1 MGSIGTFGSFTQARL
16 AIYAAHKGLS
26 VTGNNIANVNTTGY
40 TRQRLEQSSFGAS
53 GADRY
58 YSSFDSRVGNGV
70 LCTGL
75 TQLRDPYLD
84 IRYRGEMA
92 NVGSMDAKL
101 GGLENIQAVLDE
113 VGDGDDA
120 FGIIEAQLSDLVAKL
135 RQLSDQTGHSLYDIQ
150 VRASADTLTKQLNA
164 YASRLQEVYKNNM
177 ASYQQDV
184 SKVNGILTNI
194 RDLNATIR
202 KNEIHGDNSLELR
215 DERNVL
221 IDQLSQYMKIDVTY
235 TTEELGGGQ
244 TVEKLIIKLGDA
256 NPDGKAGGTDTTT
269 LIDGVYGAQLS
280 TTQVPKP
287 NPDFDKTK
295 TNNDTDNQRYLD
307 VDGNKTD
314 DEKKAAKIDD
324 PNLGLT
330 VSALVDGRGEPQY
343 TTKVG
348 AEQPS
353 NDIAYNAATVIDG
366 KRKTVNKDPDTGVVT
381 ETVFRKE
388 KQKDGSFNYF
398 STVYTHTPT
407 TQPVD
412 LRDNDLYGALQS
424 QRELLTRSGE
434 FSTDAAIKSDP
445 NAASQR
451 GIPYYQKSLDLLAR
465 QFAQTLNAANQGYVY
480 DEKGNYVK
488 GTMDADGKITRGNP
502 SFFELKDP
510 TDPTKTHTLKRTDT
524 LKNAPEWVTK
534 ELGIADPQTATEE
547 EFQQKLGKYLENNG
561 GIKLGEPLFSN
572 RGDGNETKD
581 ITAAKISISAKWA
594 EGPQIVRS
602 FTLPSAMD
610 KIPSTE
616 SSNIDHMI
624 YLFEK
629 KQDYK
634 PGTVQDDAK
643 GKDVTM
649 FTGSFQEMWSNIG
662 SVLGNDMKVTST
674 LLDAYYASSVSL
686 DTSRDSVSSVDF
698 NDEAMNLMQY
708 SKSYSAA
715 CRLMTTIDSV
725 LDKLINGTGA

>member
-92 NVGSMDAKL
+92 NVGSMDTKL

-113 VGDGDDA
+113 VGKGDDA

-235 TTEELGGGQ
+235 TTEDIGGGQ
-244 TVEKLIIKLGDA
+244 WVEKLVIKLGDA
-256 NPDGKAGGTDTTT
+256 NPDGVAGGTDTTT

-287 NPDFDKTK
+287 NPKFDKTK
-295 TNNDTDNQRYLD
+295 PADDVVNPKFLDEKDQPTN
-307 VDGNKTD
+307 

-330 VSALVDGRGEPQY
+330 VSALTDR
-343 TTKVG
+343 KG
-348 AEQPS
+348 AVMK
-353 NDIAYNAATVIDG
+353 DKDG
-366 KRKTVNKDPDTGVVT
+366 KESKA
-381 ETVFRKE
+381 
-388 KQKDGSFNYF
+388 
-398 STVYTHTPT
+398 
-407 TQPVD
+407 VD
-412 LRDNDLYGALQS
+412 LADNDLYGALQS

-465 QFAQTLNAANQGYVY
+465 QFAQTLNDANQGYVY

-488 GTMDADGKITRGNP
+488 GTMDADGKITRDNP

-510 TDPTKTHTLKRTDT
+510 NDPTKTHTLNRNDT
-524 LKNAPEWVTK
+524 MDNVPDWVKKQIEDAGANSIEGYLKDNK
-534 ELGIADPQTATEE
+534 GISMGA
-547 EFQQKLGKYLENNG
+547 
-561 GIKLGEPLFSN
+561 PLFSN
-572 RGDGNETKD
+572 RGDGNDTKD
-581 ITAAKISISAKWA
+581 ITAANISISAKWA

-602 FTLPSAMD
+602 FQLPSAMD

-634 PGTVQDDAK
+634 PGTVKPDAA
-643 GKDVTM
+643 GKDTTM

>member
-92 NVGSMDAKL
+92 NVGSMDTKL

-113 VGDGDDA
+113 VGKGDDA
-120 FGIIEAQLSDLVAKL
+120 FGIIEAQLSDMVAKL

-221 IDQLSQYMKIDVTY
+221 IDQLSQYMKVDVTY
-235 TTEELGGGQ
+235 TTEDIGGGQ
-244 TVEKLIIKLGDA
+244 WVEKLVIKLGDA

-280 TTQVPKP
+280 TTQLLTMNP
-287 NPDFDKTK
+287 NADLKQPNSQ
-295 TNNDTDNQRYLD
+295 TNQWYLD
-307 VDGNKTD
+307 ANGKAT
-314 DEKKAAKIDD
+314 EKEEDAAKYDD

-330 VSALVDGRGEPQY
+330 VSALTDRNG
-343 TTKVG
+343 
-348 AEQPS
+348 
-353 NDIAYNAATVIDG
+353 TVMKDKDG
-366 KRKTVNKDPDTGVVT
+366 KESKA
-381 ETVFRKE
+381 
-388 KQKDGSFNYF
+388 
-398 STVYTHTPT
+398 
-407 TQPVD
+407 VD
-412 LRDNDLYGALQS
+412 LADNDLYGALQS

-434 FSTDAAIKSDP
+434 FSTKEDIDRDP

-465 QFAQTLNAANQGYVY
+465 QFAQTLNDANQGYVY

-488 GTMDADGKITRGNP
+488 GTMDADGKITRDNP
-502 SFFELKDP
+502 SSFTFVNPQNNAE
-510 TDPTKTHTLKRTDT
+510 THTLNRNDT
-524 LKNAPEWVTK
+524 WDKLPDWAKKQMGGANSVEDYLKGNK
-534 ELGIADPQTATEE
+534 GISMGA
-547 EFQQKLGKYLENNG
+547 
-561 GIKLGEPLFSN
+561 PLFSN
-572 RGDGNETKD
+572 RGDRNDTDG
-581 ITAAKISISAKWA
+581 ITAANISISAKWA

-602 FTLPSAMD
+602 FQLPSAMD

-616 SSNIDHMI
+616 SRNIDHMI

-634 PGTVQDDAK
+634 PGTIQDDAK

>member
-113 VGDGDDA
+113 VGKGDDA
-120 FGIIEAQLSDLVAKL
+120 FGIIEAQLSDMVAKL

-221 IDQLSQYMKIDVTY
+221 IDQLSQYMKVDVTY
-235 TTEELGGGQ
+235 TTEDIGGGQ
-244 TVEKLIIKLGDA
+244 WVEKLVIKLGDA

-280 TTQVPKP
+280 TTQLLTMNPAADLNQP
-287 NPDFDKTK
+287 NGP
-295 TNNDTDNQRYLD
+295 TNQWYLD
-307 VDGNKTD
+307 AKGNAT
-314 DEKKAAKIDD
+314 EKEEDAAKYDD

-330 VSALVDGRGEPQY
+330 VSALTDR
-343 TTKVG
+343 KG
-348 AEQPS
+348 AVMK
-353 NDIAYNAATVIDG
+353 DKDG
-366 KRKTVNKDPDTGVVT
+366 KESKA
-381 ETVFRKE
+381 
-388 KQKDGSFNYF
+388 
-398 STVYTHTPT
+398 
-407 TQPVD
+407 VD
-412 LRDNDLYGALQS
+412 LADNDLYGALQS

-434 FSTDAAIKSDP
+434 FSTQEDIDRDP

-465 QFAQTLNAANQGYVY
+465 QFAQTLNDANQGYVY

-488 GTMDADGKITRGNP
+488 GTMDADGKITRDNP
-502 SFFELKDP
+502 SSFTFVNPQNNAE
-510 TDPTKTHTLKRTDT
+510 THTLNRNDT
-524 LKNAPEWVTK
+524 WDKLPDWAKKQMGGANSVEDYLKGNK
-534 ELGIADPQTATEE
+534 GISMGA
-547 EFQQKLGKYLENNG
+547 
-561 GIKLGEPLFSN
+561 PLFSN
-572 RGDGNETKD
+572 RGDRNDTDG
-581 ITAAKISISAKWA
+581 ITAANISISAKWA

-602 FTLPSAMD
+602 FQLPSAMD

-634 PGTVQDDAK
+634 PGTIQDDAK

-649 FTGSFQEMWSNIG
+649 FNGSFQEMWSNIG

-725 LDKLINGTGA
+725 LDKLINGTGV

>member
-92 NVGSMDAKL
+92 NVGSMDTKL

-113 VGDGDDA
+113 VGKGDDA

-235 TTEELGGGQ
+235 TTEDLGGGQ

-295 TNNDTDNQRYLD
+295 ANNDTDNQRYLD
-307 VDGNKTD
+307 VDGNKTN

-330 VSALVDGRGEPQY
+330 VSALTDR
-343 TTKVG
+343 KG
-348 AEQPS
+348 AVMK
-353 NDIAYNAATVIDG
+353 DKDG
-366 KRKTVNKDPDTGVVT
+366 KESKA
-381 ETVFRKE
+381 
-388 KQKDGSFNYF
+388 
-398 STVYTHTPT
+398 
-407 TQPVD
+407 VD
-412 LRDNDLYGALQS
+412 LADNDLYGALQS

-465 QFAQTLNAANQGYVY
+465 QFAQTLNDANQGYVY

-488 GTMDADGKITRGNP
+488 GTMDADGKITRVDNGL
-502 SFFELKDP
+502 FTF
-510 TDPTKTHTLKRTDT
+510 TDGTKTHTLNRNDT
-524 LKNAPEWVTK
+524 WDKIPDWVKDQMGGAKSVEEYLKDNK
-534 ELGIADPQTATEE
+534 GISM
-547 EFQQKLGKYLENNG
+547 GV
-561 GIKLGEPLFSN
+561 PLFSN
-572 RGDGNETKD
+572 RGDGNDTKD
-581 ITAAKISISAKWA
+581 ITAANISISAKWA

-602 FTLPSAMD
+602 FQLPSAMD

-634 PGTVQDDAK
+634 PGTVQGDAA
-643 GKDVTM
+643 GKDTTM

>member
-26 VTGNNIANVNTTGY
+26 VTGNNIANVNTVGY

-256 NPDGKAGGTDTTT
+256 NPDGKTGGTDTTT

-280 TTQVPKP
+280 TTQLLTMNDKADPTKKNDAA
-287 NPDFDKTK
+287 NPW
-295 TNNDTDNQRYLD
+295 YLD
-307 VDGNKTD
+307 ANGNPTERKED
-314 DEKKAAKIDD
+314 AARYDD

-353 NDIAYNAATVIDG
+353 DDIAYNAATVIDG
-366 KRKTVNKDPDTGVVT
+366 KRKTVKKDPDTGVVT

-388 KQKDGSFNYF
+388 KQKDGTFKYY
-398 STVYTHTPT
+398 STEYVRTPSKET
-407 TQPVD
+407 A
-412 LRDNDLYGALQS
+412 LKDNDLYGALQS

-488 GTMDADGKITRGNP
+488 GTMGADGKITRVGDGL
-502 SFFELKDP
+502 FTF
-510 TDPTKTHTLKRTDT
+510 TDGTKTHTLNRNDT
-524 LKNAPEWVTK
+524 WDKIPDWVKDQMGSAKSVEEYLKDNK
-534 ELGIADPQTATEE
+534 GNKGISI
-547 EFQQKLGKYLENNG
+547 GV
-561 GIKLGEPLFSN
+561 PLFSN
-572 RGDGNETKD
+572 RGDGNDTKD
-581 ITAAKISISAKWA
+581 ITAANISISAKWA

-602 FTLPSAMD
+602 FQLPSAMD

-634 PGTVQDDAK
+634 PGTVDPDAK

-725 LDKLINGTGA
+725 LDKLINGTSA

>member
-40 TRQRLEQSSFGAS
+40 TRQRLEQSSFGSS

-113 VGDGDDA
+113 VGKGDDA

-164 YASRLQEVYKNNM
+164 YANRLQEVYKNNM

-256 NPDGKAGGTDTTT
+256 NPDGKPGGTDSTT

-295 TNNDTDNQRYLD
+295 TDNNTDNQRYLD
-307 VDGNKTD
+307 VNGNKTN

-330 VSALVDGRGEPQY
+330 VSTLVNRRGEPQY
-343 TTKVG
+343 KTEK
-348 AEQPS
+348 QPEGPS
-353 NDIAYNAATVIDG
+353 TETDYNAATVIDG
-366 KRKTVNKDPDTGVVT
+366 KRKTVVTDPDTGVVT

-388 KQKDGSFNYF
+388 KQKDDTFKYF

-434 FSTDAAIKSDP
+434 FSTDAAVKSDP

-480 DEKGNYVK
+480 DEEGNYIK
-488 GTMDADGKITRGNP
+488 GTMDADGKITRVDNGL
-502 SFFELKDP
+502 FTF
-510 TDPTKTHTLKRTDT
+510 TDGTKTHTLNRNDTMDSVPPWVKKRIEDAGANSIEGY
-524 LKNAPEWVTK
+524 LKDNK
-534 ELGIADPQTATEE
+534 GISMGA
-547 EFQQKLGKYLENNG
+547 
-561 GIKLGEPLFSN
+561 PLFSN
-572 RGDGNETKD
+572 RGDGNDTD
-581 ITAAKISISAKWA
+581 GITAANISISAKWA

-602 FTLPSAMD
+602 FQLPSAMD

-634 PGTVQDDAK
+634 PGTIQDDAK

>member
-92 NVGSMDAKL
+92 NVGSMDTKL

-113 VGDGDDA
+113 VGKGDDA

-280 TTQVPKP
+280 T
-287 NPDFDKTK
+287 
-295 TNNDTDNQRYLD
+295 
-307 VDGNKTD
+307 
-314 DEKKAAKIDD
+314 KIDD
-324 PNLGLT
+324 PNLSLT
-330 VSALVDGRGEPQY
+330 VSALTDTRGGLMYTTEKRNPTEIDEATYKNGEPKP
-343 TTKVG
+343 KV
-348 AEQPS
+348 
-353 NDIAYNAATVIDG
+353 
-366 KRKTVNKDPDTGVVT
+366 DPATGVIT
-381 ETVFRKE
+381 EKVYHKE
-388 KQKDGSFNYF
+388 GKGKDAKYY
-398 STVYTHTPT
+398 STEYVRTPSKET
-407 TQPVD
+407 PLKD
-412 LRDNDLYGALQS
+412 DDLYGALQS
-424 QRELLTRSGE
+424 QRELLTEAGE
-434 FSTDAAIKSDP
+434 FSTDAAIGDDP
-445 NAASQR
+445 NAASKR

-465 QFAQTLNAANQGYVY
+465 QFAQTLNAANQGCVY
-480 DEKGNYVK
+480 NEDGNYIK
-488 GTMDADGKITRGNP
+488 GTLNPDGTIKKEGVIEIDGYRPNRYHTIDQVPDAFK
-502 SFFELKDP
+502 
-510 TDPTKTHTLKRTDT
+510 TK
-524 LKNAPEWVTK
+524 
-534 ELGIADPQTATEE
+534 LGFADPKKVTIEE
-547 EFQQKLGKYLENNG
+547 YLEKLNAYIGDNG

-572 RGDGNETKD
+572 RGDGNDTKD
-581 ITAAKISISAKWA
+581 ITAANISISAKWA

-602 FTLPSAMD
+602 FQLPSAMD

-634 PGTVQDDAK
+634 PGTVQGDAA
-643 GKDVTM
+643 GKDTTM

>member
-92 NVGSMDAKL
+92 NVGSMDTKL

-113 VGDGDDA
+113 VGDGDKA

-235 TTEELGGGQ
+235 TTEDIGGGQ

-256 NPDGKAGGTDTTT
+256 NPDGKPGGTDTTT

-287 NPDFDKTK
+287 NPKFDPVNDPNKYLSADGK
-295 TNNDTDNQRYLD
+295 GTN
-307 VDGNKTD
+307 
-314 DEKKAAKIDD
+314 DEKQAAKIDD

-330 VSALVDGRGEPQY
+330 VSALTDTRGGLKYTTEKGKPTEIDEAIYKNGEPKP
-343 TTKVG
+343 KV
-348 AEQPS
+348 
-353 NDIAYNAATVIDG
+353 
-366 KRKTVNKDPDTGVVT
+366 DPDTGVIT
-381 ETVFRKE
+381 ETVYH
-388 KQKDGSFNYF
+388 KDGTKYY
-398 STVYTHTPT
+398 STEYVRTPSKET
-407 TQPVD
+407 A
-412 LRDNDLYGALQS
+412 LKDNDLYGALQS

-465 QFAQTLNAANQGYVY
+465 QFAQTMNAANQGCVY
-480 DEKGNYVK
+480 DEDGNYIK
-488 GTMDADGKITRGNP
+488 GTLNPDGTIKKEGIIEIDGYRPN
-502 SFFELKDP
+502 
-510 TDPTKTHTLKRTDT
+510 RNDT
-524 LKNAPEWVTK
+524 IDKVPDDVK
-534 ELGIADPQTATEE
+534 KKLGFADPQKVTMDEYRE
-547 EFQQKLGKYLENNG
+547 KLNAYIGDNG
-561 GIKLGEPLFSN
+561 GIRPGKVLFSN
-572 RGDGNETKD
+572 RGDGDDTKD
-581 ITAAKISISAKWA
+581 ITAANISISASWA
-594 EGPQIVRS
+594 EGPQIVCSLR
-602 FTLPSAMD
+602 LPNAMD

-634 PGTVQDDAK
+634 PGTVQGDAA
-643 GKDVTM
+643 GKDTTM

>member
-92 NVGSMDAKL
+92 NVGSMDTKL

-113 VGDGDDA
+113 VGKGDDA

-280 TTQVPKP
+280 TTQLLTMNPAADLKQP
-287 NPDFDKTK
+287 NGPA
-295 TNNDTDNQRYLD
+295 NRWYLD
-307 VDGNKTD
+307 ANGAPT
-314 DEKKAAKIDD
+314 EKEEDAAKYDD

-330 VSALVDGRGEPQY
+330 VSALTDR
-343 TTKVG
+343 KG
-348 AEQPS
+348 AVMK
-353 NDIAYNAATVIDG
+353 DKDG
-366 KRKTVNKDPDTGVVT
+366 KESKA
-381 ETVFRKE
+381 
-388 KQKDGSFNYF
+388 
-398 STVYTHTPT
+398 
-407 TQPVD
+407 VD
-412 LRDNDLYGALQS
+412 LADNDLYGALQS

-434 FSTDAAIKSDP
+434 FSTQEDIDRDP

-465 QFAQTLNAANQGYVY
+465 QFAQTLNDANQGFVY

-488 GTMDADGKITRGNP
+488 GTMDADGKITRVDNGL
-502 SFFELKDP
+502 FTF
-510 TDPTKTHTLKRTDT
+510 TDGTKTHTLNRNDT
-524 LKNAPEWVTK
+524 MDNVPDWVKTQIEAAGANSIEGYLKDNK
-534 ELGIADPQTATEE
+534 GISM
-547 EFQQKLGKYLENNG
+547 GV
-561 GIKLGEPLFSN
+561 PLFSN
-572 RGDGNETKD
+572 RGDGNDTKD
-581 ITAAKISISAKWA
+581 ITAANISISAKWA

-602 FTLPSAMD
+602 FQLPSAMD

-634 PGTVQDDAK
+634 PGTVQGDAA
-643 GKDVTM
+643 GKDTTM

>member
-92 NVGSMDAKL
+92 NVGSMDTKL

-113 VGDGDDA
+113 VGKGDDA

-280 TTQVPKP
+280 ATQVPKP
-287 NPDFDKTK
+287 NPAFDKTK
-295 TNNDTDNQRYLD
+295 PADDVGNPKFLDEKDQPTN
-307 VDGNKTD
+307 

-330 VSALVDGRGEPQY
+330 VSALTDR
-343 TTKVG
+343 KG
-348 AEQPS
+348 AVMK
-353 NDIAYNAATVIDG
+353 DKDG
-366 KRKTVNKDPDTGVVT
+366 KESKA
-381 ETVFRKE
+381 
-388 KQKDGSFNYF
+388 
-398 STVYTHTPT
+398 
-407 TQPVD
+407 VD
-412 LRDNDLYGALQS
+412 LADNDLYGALQS

-434 FSTDAAIKSDP
+434 FSTQEDIDRDP

-465 QFAQTLNAANQGYVY
+465 QFAQTLNDANQGFVY

-488 GTMDADGKITRGNP
+488 GTMDADGKITRDNP
-502 SFFELKDP
+502 SSFTFLNPQNNAE
-510 TDPTKTHTLKRTDT
+510 THTLNRNDT
-524 LKNAPEWVTK
+524 WDKLPDWVKNQMGGNSVEEYLKGNK
-534 ELGIADPQTATEE
+534 GISM
-547 EFQQKLGKYLENNG
+547 GV
-561 GIKLGEPLFSN
+561 PLFSN
-572 RGDGNETKD
+572 RGDGNDTKD
-581 ITAAKISISAKWA
+581 ITAANISISAKWA

-602 FTLPSAMD
+602 FQLPSAMD

-634 PGTVQDDAK
+634 PGTVQGDAA
-643 GKDVTM
+643 GKDTTM

>member
-92 NVGSMDAKL
+92 NVGSMDTKL

-113 VGDGDDA
+113 VGKGDDA

-235 TTEELGGGQ
+235 TTEDLGGGQ

-256 NPDGKAGGTDTTT
+256 NPDGKPGGTDTTT

-287 NPDFDKTK
+287 NPKFDKTK
-295 TNNDTDNQRYLD
+295 PAHDTDNPQYLD
-307 VDGNKTD
+307 EKDQPTN

-330 VSALVDGRGEPQY
+330 VSALTDR
-343 TTKVG
+343 KG
-348 AEQPS
+348 AVMK
-353 NDIAYNAATVIDG
+353 DKDG
-366 KRKTVNKDPDTGVVT
+366 KESKA
-381 ETVFRKE
+381 
-388 KQKDGSFNYF
+388 
-398 STVYTHTPT
+398 
-407 TQPVD
+407 VD
-412 LRDNDLYGALQS
+412 LADNDLYGALQS

-434 FSTDAAIKSDP
+434 FSTKEDIDRDP

-465 QFAQTLNAANQGYVY
+465 QFAQTLNDANQGFVY

-510 TDPTKTHTLKRTDT
+510 TDPTKTHTLNRNDT
-524 LKNAPEWVTK
+524 LKNAPEWVAK
-534 ELGIADPQTATEE
+534 KLGIADPKNATEE
-547 EFQQKLGKYLENNG
+547 EFQQKLGEYLENSD
-561 GIKLGEPLFSN
+561 GIKLGAPLFSN
-572 RGDGNETKD
+572 RGDGNDTKD
-581 ITAAKISISAKWA
+581 ITAANISISAKWA

-602 FTLPSAMD
+602 FQLPSAMD

-634 PGTVQDDAK
+634 PGTVKPDAA
-643 GKDVTM
+643 GKDTTM

>member
-26 VTGNNIANVNTTGY
+26 VTGNNIANVNTVGY

-280 TTQVPKP
+280 TSQLLTMNPAADLKQP
-287 NPDFDKTK
+287 NGPA
-295 TNNDTDNQRYLD
+295 NRWYLD
-307 VDGNKTD
+307 ANGAPT
-314 DEKKAAKIDD
+314 EKEEDAAKYDD

-330 VSALVDGRGEPQY
+330 VSALTDRKGVVMKD
-343 TTKVG
+343 K
-348 AEQPS
+348 
-353 NDIAYNAATVIDG
+353 DG
-366 KRKTVNKDPDTGVVT
+366 KESKA
-381 ETVFRKE
+381 
-388 KQKDGSFNYF
+388 
-398 STVYTHTPT
+398 
-407 TQPVD
+407 VD
-412 LRDNDLYGALQS
+412 LADNDLYGALQS

-434 FSTDAAIKSDP
+434 FSTEEDIDRDP

-465 QFAQTLNAANQGYVY
+465 QFAQTLNDANQGFVY
-480 DEKGNYVK
+480 DENGNYVK
-488 GTMDADGKITRGNP
+488 GTMDADGKITRVDNGL
-502 SFFELKDP
+502 FTF
-510 TDPTKTHTLKRTDT
+510 TDGANTHTLNRNDT
-524 LKNAPEWVTK
+524 WDKLPDWVKNQMGGDNSVEEYLKGK
-534 ELGIADPQTATEE
+534 GISM
-547 EFQQKLGKYLENNG
+547 GV
-561 GIKLGEPLFSN
+561 PLFSN
-572 RGDGNETKD
+572 RGDRNDTDG
-581 ITAAKISISAKWA
+581 ITAANISISAKWA

-602 FTLPSAMD
+602 FQLPSAMD

-624 YLFEK
+624 
-629 KQDYK
+629 
-634 PGTVQDDAK
+634 
-643 GKDVTM
+643 
-649 FTGSFQEMWSNIG
+649 
-662 SVLGNDMKVTST
+662 
-674 LLDAYYASSVSL
+674 
-686 DTSRDSVSSVDF
+686 
-698 NDEAMNLMQY
+698 
-708 SKSYSAA
+708 
-715 CRLMTTIDSV
+715 
-725 LDKLINGTGA
+725 

>member
-92 NVGSMDAKL
+92 NVGSMDTKL

-113 VGDGDDA
+113 VGKGDDA

-256 NPDGKAGGTDTTT
+256 NPDGKPGGTDTTT

-295 TNNDTDNQRYLD
+295 PDNATDNQRYLD
-307 VDGNKTD
+307 VDGNKTN
-314 DEKKAAKIDD
+314 DEKKATKIDD

-330 VSALVDGRGEPQY
+330 VSALTDR
-343 TTKVG
+343 KG
-348 AEQPS
+348 AVMK
-353 NDIAYNAATVIDG
+353 DKDG
-366 KRKTVNKDPDTGVVT
+366 KESKA
-381 ETVFRKE
+381 
-388 KQKDGSFNYF
+388 
-398 STVYTHTPT
+398 
-407 TQPVD
+407 VD
-412 LRDNDLYGALQS
+412 LADNDLYGALQS

-465 QFAQTLNAANQGYVY
+465 QFAQTLNAANQGCVY
-480 DEKGNYVK
+480 NEDGNYIK
-488 GTMDADGKITRGNP
+488 GTLNPDGTIKKEGVIEIDGYRPNRYHTIDQVPDAFK
-502 SFFELKDP
+502 
-510 TDPTKTHTLKRTDT
+510 TK
-524 LKNAPEWVTK
+524 
-534 ELGIADPQTATEE
+534 LGFADPKKVTIEE
-547 EFQQKLGKYLENNG
+547 YREKLNAYIGDNG

-572 RGDGNETKD
+572 RGDGNDTKD
-581 ITAAKISISAKWA
+581 ITAANISISAKWA

-602 FTLPSAMD
+602 FQLPSAMD

-634 PGTVQDDAK
+634 PGTVQGDAA
-643 GKDVTM
+643 GKDTTM

>member
-113 VGDGDDA
+113 VGKGDDA
-120 FGIIEAQLSDLVAKL
+120 FGIIEAQLSDMVAKL

-221 IDQLSQYMKIDVTY
+221 IDQLSQYMKVDVTY
-235 TTEELGGGQ
+235 TTEDIGGGQ
-244 TVEKLIIKLGDA
+244 WVEKLVIKLGDA

-280 TTQVPKP
+280 TTQLLTMNP
-287 NPDFDKTK
+287 NADLKQPNSQ
-295 TNNDTDNQRYLD
+295 TNQWYLD
-307 VDGNKTD
+307 ANGKAT
-314 DEKKAAKIDD
+314 EKEEDAAKYDD

-330 VSALVDGRGEPQY
+330 VSALTDRNG
-343 TTKVG
+343 
-348 AEQPS
+348 
-353 NDIAYNAATVIDG
+353 TVMKDKDG
-366 KRKTVNKDPDTGVVT
+366 KESKA
-381 ETVFRKE
+381 
-388 KQKDGSFNYF
+388 
-398 STVYTHTPT
+398 
-407 TQPVD
+407 VD
-412 LRDNDLYGALQS
+412 LADNDLYGALQS

-434 FSTDAAIKSDP
+434 FSTQEDIDRDP

-465 QFAQTLNAANQGYVY
+465 QFAQTLNDANQGYVY

-488 GTMDADGKITRGNP
+488 GTMDADGKITRDNP
-502 SFFELKDP
+502 SSFTFVNPQNTAE
-510 TDPTKTHTLKRTDT
+510 THTLNRNDT
-524 LKNAPEWVTK
+524 WDKLPDWAKKQMGGANSVEDYLKGNK
-534 ELGIADPQTATEE
+534 GISMGA
-547 EFQQKLGKYLENNG
+547 
-561 GIKLGEPLFSN
+561 PLFSN
-572 RGDGNETKD
+572 RGDRNDTDG
-581 ITAAKISISAKWA
+581 ITAANISISAKWA

-602 FTLPSAMD
+602 FQLPSAMD

-634 PGTVQDDAK
+634 PGTVDPDAK

-725 LDKLINGTGA
+725 LDKLINGTGT

>member
-113 VGDGDDA
+113 VGKGDDA
-120 FGIIEAQLSDLVAKL
+120 FGIIEAQLSDMVAKL

-215 DERNVL
+215 DERNLL
-221 IDQLSQYMKIDVTY
+221 IDQLSQYMKVDVTY
-235 TTEELGGGQ
+235 TTEDIGGGQ
-244 TVEKLIIKLGDA
+244 WVEKLVIKLGDA

-280 TTQVPKP
+280 TTQLLTMNPKADLKQP
-287 NPDFDKTK
+287 NSQ
-295 TNNDTDNQRYLD
+295 TNQWYLD
-307 VDGNKTD
+307 ANGKAT
-314 DEKKAAKIDD
+314 EKEEDAAKYDD

-330 VSALVDGRGEPQY
+330 VSALTDR
-343 TTKVG
+343 KG
-348 AEQPS
+348 AVMK
-353 NDIAYNAATVIDG
+353 DKDG
-366 KRKTVNKDPDTGVVT
+366 KESKA
-381 ETVFRKE
+381 
-388 KQKDGSFNYF
+388 
-398 STVYTHTPT
+398 
-407 TQPVD
+407 VD
-412 LRDNDLYGALQS
+412 LADNDLYGALQS

-434 FSTDAAIKSDP
+434 FSTQEDIDRDP

-465 QFAQTLNAANQGYVY
+465 QFAQTLNDANQGYVY

-488 GTMDADGKITRGNP
+488 GTMDADGKITRDNP
-502 SFFELKDP
+502 SSFTFVNPQNNAE
-510 TDPTKTHTLKRTDT
+510 THTLNRNDT
-524 LKNAPEWVTK
+524 WDKLPDWAKKQMGGANSVEDYLKGNK
-534 ELGIADPQTATEE
+534 GISMGA
-547 EFQQKLGKYLENNG
+547 
-561 GIKLGEPLFSN
+561 PLFSN
-572 RGDGNETKD
+572 RGDRNDTDG
-581 ITAAKISISAKWA
+581 ITAANISISAKWA

-602 FTLPSAMD
+602 FQLPSAMD

-634 PGTVQDDAK
+634 PGTIQDDAK

>member
-113 VGDGDDA
+113 VGKGDDA
-120 FGIIEAQLSDLVAKL
+120 FGIIEAQLSDMVAKL

-221 IDQLSQYMKIDVTY
+221 IDQLSQYMKVDVTY
-235 TTEELGGGQ
+235 TTEDIGGGQ
-244 TVEKLIIKLGDA
+244 WVEKLVIKLGDA

-287 NPDFDKTK
+287 NPKFDPVHDPNK
-295 TNNDTDNQRYLD
+295 YLD
-307 VDGNKTD
+307 ANGNGTN
-314 DEKKAAKIDD
+314 DEKQAAKIDD

-330 VSALVDGRGEPQY
+330 VSALTDRKGVVMKD
-343 TTKVG
+343 K
-348 AEQPS
+348 
-353 NDIAYNAATVIDG
+353 DG
-366 KRKTVNKDPDTGVVT
+366 KESKA
-381 ETVFRKE
+381 
-388 KQKDGSFNYF
+388 
-398 STVYTHTPT
+398 
-407 TQPVD
+407 VD
-412 LRDNDLYGALQS
+412 LADNDLYGALQS

-434 FSTDAAIKSDP
+434 FSTQEDIDRDP

-465 QFAQTLNAANQGYVY
+465 QFAQTLNDANQGYVY

-488 GTMDADGKITRGNP
+488 GTMDADGKITRDGDGL
-502 SFFELKDP
+502 FTFK
-510 TDPTKTHTLKRTDT
+510 
-524 LKNAPEWVTK
+524 
-534 ELGIADPQTATEE
+534 
-547 EFQQKLGKYLENNG
+547 NG
-561 GIKLGEPLFSN
+561 GDTYTLNRNDTWDKLPDWVKNQMGGANSVEEYLKGNKGISMGVPLFSN
-572 RGDGNETKD
+572 RGDGNDTKN
-581 ITAAKISISAKWA
+581 ITAANISISAKWA

-602 FTLPSAMD
+602 FQLPSAMD

-634 PGTVQDDAK
+634 PGTIQDDAK

>member
-113 VGDGDDA
+113 VGKGDDA
-120 FGIIEAQLSDLVAKL
+120 FGIIEAQLSDMVAKL

-221 IDQLSQYMKIDVTY
+221 IDQLSQYMKVDVTY
-235 TTEELGGGQ
+235 TTEDIGGGQ
-244 TVEKLIIKLGDA
+244 WVEKLVIKLGDA

-280 TTQVPKP
+280 TTQLLTMNPAADLNQP
-287 NPDFDKTK
+287 NGP
-295 TNNDTDNQRYLD
+295 TNQWYLD
-307 VDGNKTD
+307 AKGNAT
-314 DEKKAAKIDD
+314 EKEEDAAKYDD

-330 VSALVDGRGEPQY
+330 VSALTDR
-343 TTKVG
+343 KG
-348 AEQPS
+348 AVMK
-353 NDIAYNAATVIDG
+353 DKDG
-366 KRKTVNKDPDTGVVT
+366 KESKA
-381 ETVFRKE
+381 
-388 KQKDGSFNYF
+388 
-398 STVYTHTPT
+398 
-407 TQPVD
+407 VD
-412 LRDNDLYGALQS
+412 LADNDLYGALQS

-434 FSTDAAIKSDP
+434 FSTQEDIDRDP

-465 QFAQTLNAANQGYVY
+465 QFAQTLNDANQGYVY

-488 GTMDADGKITRGNP
+488 GTMDADGKITRDNP
-502 SFFELKDP
+502 SSFTFVNPQNTAE
-510 TDPTKTHTLKRTDT
+510 THTLNRNDT
-524 LKNAPEWVTK
+524 WDKLPDWAKKQMGGANSVEDYLKGNK
-534 ELGIADPQTATEE
+534 GISMGA
-547 EFQQKLGKYLENNG
+547 
-561 GIKLGEPLFSN
+561 PLFSN
-572 RGDGNETKD
+572 RGDRNDTDG
-581 ITAAKISISAKWA
+581 ITAANISISAKWA

-602 FTLPSAMD
+602 FQLPSAMD

-634 PGTVQDDAK
+634 PGTIQDDAK

-649 FTGSFQEMWSNIG
+649 FNGSFQEMWSNIG

>member
-113 VGDGDDA
+113 VGKGDDA
-120 FGIIEAQLSDLVAKL
+120 FGIIEAQLSDMVAKL

-221 IDQLSQYMKIDVTY
+221 IDQLSQYMKVDVTY
-235 TTEELGGGQ
+235 TTEDIGGGQ
-244 TVEKLIIKLGDA
+244 WVEKLVIKLGDA

-280 TTQVPKP
+280 TTQLLTMNPKADLKQP
-287 NPDFDKTK
+287 NSQ
-295 TNNDTDNQRYLD
+295 TNQWYLD
-307 VDGNKTD
+307 ANGKAT
-314 DEKKAAKIDD
+314 EKEEDAAKYDD

-330 VSALVDGRGEPQY
+330 VSALTDR
-343 TTKVG
+343 KG
-348 AEQPS
+348 AVMK
-353 NDIAYNAATVIDG
+353 DKDG
-366 KRKTVNKDPDTGVVT
+366 KESKA
-381 ETVFRKE
+381 
-388 KQKDGSFNYF
+388 
-398 STVYTHTPT
+398 
-407 TQPVD
+407 VD
-412 LRDNDLYGALQS
+412 LADNDLYGALQS

-465 QFAQTLNAANQGYVY
+465 QFAQTLNDANQGYVY

-488 GTMDADGKITRGNP
+488 GTMDADGKITRDNP
-502 SFFELKDP
+502 SSFTFVNPQNNAE
-510 TDPTKTHTLKRTDT
+510 THTLNRNDT
-524 LKNAPEWVTK
+524 WDKLPDWAKKQMGGANSVEDYLKGNK
-534 ELGIADPQTATEE
+534 GISMGA
-547 EFQQKLGKYLENNG
+547 
-561 GIKLGEPLFSN
+561 PLFSN
-572 RGDGNETKD
+572 RGDRNDTDG
-581 ITAAKISISAKWA
+581 ITAANISISAKWA
-594 EGPQIVRS
+594 EGPQSVRS
-602 FTLPSAMD
+602 FQLPSAMD

-634 PGTVQDDAK
+634 PGTIQDDAK

>member
-92 NVGSMDAKL
+92 NVGSMDTKL

-113 VGDGDDA
+113 VGKGDDA

-235 TTEELGGGQ
+235 TTEDLGGGQ

-256 NPDGKAGGTDTTT
+256 SPDGKAGGTDTTT

-295 TNNDTDNQRYLD
+295 ANNNTDNQRYLD

-330 VSALVDGRGEPQY
+330 VSALTDR
-343 TTKVG
+343 KG
-348 AEQPS
+348 AVMK
-353 NDIAYNAATVIDG
+353 DKDG
-366 KRKTVNKDPDTGVVT
+366 KESKA
-381 ETVFRKE
+381 
-388 KQKDGSFNYF
+388 
-398 STVYTHTPT
+398 
-407 TQPVD
+407 VD
-412 LRDNDLYGALQS
+412 LADNDLYGALQS

-465 QFAQTLNAANQGYVY
+465 QFAQTLNDANQGFVY
-480 DEKGNYVK
+480 DENGNYVK
-488 GTMDADGKITRGNP
+488 GTMDADGKITRVDNGL
-502 SFFELKDP
+502 FTF
-510 TDPTKTHTLKRTDT
+510 TDGANTHTLNRNDT
-524 LKNAPEWVTK
+524 WDKLPDWVKNQMGGANSVEEYLKGK
-534 ELGIADPQTATEE
+534 GISM
-547 EFQQKLGKYLENNG
+547 GV
-561 GIKLGEPLFSN
+561 PLFSN
-572 RGDGNETKD
+572 RGDRNDTDG
-581 ITAAKISISAKWA
+581 ITAANISISAKWA

-602 FTLPSAMD
+602 FQLPSAMD

-634 PGTVQDDAK
+634 PGTVQGDAA

>member
-16 AIYAAHKGLS
+16 AIYASYKGLS

-84 IRYRGEMA
+84 IRYRGEMS
-92 NVGSMDAKL
+92 NVGSMDTKL

-113 VGDGDDA
+113 VGKGDDA

-184 SKVNGILTNI
+184 SKVNGILTSI
-194 RDLNATIR
+194 RDLNASIR
-202 KNEIHGDNSLELR
+202 KNEIHGDNSLEMR
-215 DERNVL
+215 DERNLL
-221 IDQLSQYMKIDVTY
+221 IDQLSQYMKVDVTY
-235 TTEELGGGQ
+235 TTEDIGGGQ
-244 TVEKLIIKLGDA
+244 WVEKLVIKLGDA
-256 NPDGKAGGTDTTT
+256 NPDGKPGGTDTTT

-280 TTQVPKP
+280 TTQVLTQNPKADLNQP
-287 NPDFDKTK
+287 NGPA
-295 TNNDTDNQRYLD
+295 NQWYLD
-307 VDGNKTD
+307 AKGNPT
-314 DEKKAAKIDD
+314 EKEEDAAKYDD

-330 VSALVDGRGEPQY
+330 VSALTDRRGAVM
-343 TTKVG
+343 K
-348 AEQPS
+348 
-353 NDIAYNAATVIDG
+353 DKDG
-366 KRKTVNKDPDTGVVT
+366 KESKA
-381 ETVFRKE
+381 
-388 KQKDGSFNYF
+388 
-398 STVYTHTPT
+398 
-407 TQPVD
+407 VD
-412 LRDNDLYGALQS
+412 LADNDLYGALQS

-434 FSTDAAIKSDP
+434 FSTQEDIDRDP

-451 GIPYYQKSLDLLAR
+451 GIPYYQKSLDMLAR
-465 QFAQTLNAANQGYVY
+465 QFAKTLNDANQGYVY

-488 GTMDADGKITRGNP
+488 GTMDADGKITRDNP
-502 SFFELKDP
+502 SFFELTDP
-510 TDPTKTHTLKRTDT
+510 ADPTKTHTLNRKDT
-524 LKNAPEWVTK
+524 LKNAPEWVAK
-534 ELGIADPQTATEE
+534 ELGIADPQKATEE
-547 EFQQKLGKYLENNG
+547 EFQQKLGKYLKDKG
-561 GIKLGEPLFSN
+561 GIELGAPLFSN
-572 RGDGNETKD
+572 RGDRNDTDG
-581 ITAAKISISAKWA
+581 ITAANISISAKWA

-602 FTLPSAMD
+602 FQLPSAMD

-634 PGTVQDDAK
+634 PGTVKPDAA
-643 GKDVTM
+643 GKDTTM

>member
-113 VGDGDDA
+113 VGKGDDA
-120 FGIIEAQLSDLVAKL
+120 FGIIEAQLSDMVAKL

-184 SKVNGILTNI
+184 SKINGILTNI

-215 DERNVL
+215 DERNLL
-221 IDQLSQYMKIDVTY
+221 IDQLSQYMKVDVTY
-235 TTEELGGGQ
+235 TTEDIGGGQ
-244 TVEKLIIKLGDA
+244 WVEKLVIKLGDA

-280 TTQVPKP
+280 TTQLLTMNP
-287 NPDFDKTK
+287 NADLKQPNSQ
-295 TNNDTDNQRYLD
+295 TNQWYLD
-307 VDGNKTD
+307 ANGKAT
-314 DEKKAAKIDD
+314 EKEEDAAKYDD

-330 VSALVDGRGEPQY
+330 VSALTDRNG
-343 TTKVG
+343 
-348 AEQPS
+348 
-353 NDIAYNAATVIDG
+353 TVMKDKDG
-366 KRKTVNKDPDTGVVT
+366 KESKA
-381 ETVFRKE
+381 
-388 KQKDGSFNYF
+388 
-398 STVYTHTPT
+398 
-407 TQPVD
+407 VD
-412 LRDNDLYGALQS
+412 LADNDLYGALQS

-434 FSTDAAIKSDP
+434 FSTQEDIDRDP

-465 QFAQTLNAANQGYVY
+465 QFAQTLNDANQGYVY

-488 GTMDADGKITRGNP
+488 GTMDADGKITRDNP
-502 SFFELKDP
+502 SSFTFVNPQNTAE
-510 TDPTKTHTLKRTDT
+510 THTLNRNDT
-524 LKNAPEWVTK
+524 WDKLPDWAKKQMGGANSVEDYLKGNK
-534 ELGIADPQTATEE
+534 GISMGA
-547 EFQQKLGKYLENNG
+547 
-561 GIKLGEPLFSN
+561 PLFSN
-572 RGDGNETKD
+572 RGDRNDTDG
-581 ITAAKISISAKWA
+581 ITAANISISAKWA

-602 FTLPSAMD
+602 FQLPSAMD

-634 PGTVQDDAK
+634 PGTIQDDAK

>member
-113 VGDGDDA
+113 VGKGDDA
-120 FGIIEAQLSDLVAKL
+120 FGIIEAQLSDMVAKL

-215 DERNVL
+215 DERNLL
-221 IDQLSQYMKIDVTY
+221 IDQLSQYMKVDVTY
-235 TTEELGGGQ
+235 TTEDIGGGQ
-244 TVEKLIIKLGDA
+244 WVEKLVIKLGDA

-280 TTQVPKP
+280 TTQLLTMNPKADLKQP
-287 NPDFDKTK
+287 NSQ
-295 TNNDTDNQRYLD
+295 TNQWYLD
-307 VDGNKTD
+307 ANGKAT
-314 DEKKAAKIDD
+314 EKEEDAAKYDD

-330 VSALVDGRGEPQY
+330 VSALTDRN
-343 TTKVG
+343 G
-348 AEQPS
+348 ALMK
-353 NDIAYNAATVIDG
+353 DKDG
-366 KRKTVNKDPDTGVVT
+366 KESKA
-381 ETVFRKE
+381 
-388 KQKDGSFNYF
+388 
-398 STVYTHTPT
+398 
-407 TQPVD
+407 VD
-412 LRDNDLYGALQS
+412 LADNDLYGALQS

-434 FSTDAAIKSDP
+434 FSTQEDIDRDP

-465 QFAQTLNAANQGYVY
+465 QFAQTLNDANQGYVY

-488 GTMDADGKITRGNP
+488 GTMDADGKITRDNP

-510 TDPTKTHTLKRTDT
+510 NDPTKTHTLNRNDT
-524 LKNAPEWVTK
+524 MDNVPDWVKTQIEDAGANSVEGYLSLK
-534 ELGIADPQTATEE
+534 
-547 EFQQKLGKYLENNG
+547 GKN
-561 GIKLGEPLFSN
+561 GIKLGVPLFSN
-572 RGDGNETKD
+572 RGDGNDTKD
-581 ITAAKISISAKWA
+581 ITAANISISAKWA

-602 FTLPSAMD
+602 FQLPSAMD

-634 PGTVQDDAK
+634 PGTIQDDAK

>member
-92 NVGSMDAKL
+92 NVGSMDTKL

-113 VGDGDDA
+113 VGKGDDA
-120 FGIIEAQLSDLVAKL
+120 FGIIEAQLSDMVAKL

-221 IDQLSQYMKIDVTY
+221 IDQLSQYMKVDVTY
-235 TTEELGGGQ
+235 TTEDIGGGQ
-244 TVEKLIIKLGDA
+244 WVEKLVIKLGDA

-280 TTQVPKP
+280 TTQLLTMNPKADLKQP
-287 NPDFDKTK
+287 NSQ
-295 TNNDTDNQRYLD
+295 TNQWYLD
-307 VDGNKTD
+307 ANGKAT
-314 DEKKAAKIDD
+314 EKEEDAAKYDD

-330 VSALVDGRGEPQY
+330 VSALTDR
-343 TTKVG
+343 KG
-348 AEQPS
+348 AVMK
-353 NDIAYNAATVIDG
+353 DKDG
-366 KRKTVNKDPDTGVVT
+366 KESKA
-381 ETVFRKE
+381 
-388 KQKDGSFNYF
+388 
-398 STVYTHTPT
+398 
-407 TQPVD
+407 VD
-412 LRDNDLYGALQS
+412 LADNDLYGALQS

-434 FSTDAAIKSDP
+434 FSTQEDIDRDP

-465 QFAQTLNAANQGYVY
+465 QFAQTLNDANQGYVY

-488 GTMDADGKITRGNP
+488 GTMDADGKITRDNP
-502 SFFELKDP
+502 SSFTFVNPQNTAE
-510 TDPTKTHTLKRTDT
+510 THTLNRNDT
-524 LKNAPEWVTK
+524 WDKLPDWAKKQMGGANSVEDYLKGNK
-534 ELGIADPQTATEE
+534 GISMGA
-547 EFQQKLGKYLENNG
+547 
-561 GIKLGEPLFSN
+561 PLFSN
-572 RGDGNETKD
+572 RGDRNDTDG
-581 ITAAKISISAKWA
+581 ITAANISISAKWA

-602 FTLPSAMD
+602 FQLPSAMD

-634 PGTVQDDAK
+634 PGTVDPDAK

-725 LDKLINGTGA
+725 LDKLINGTGT

>member
-113 VGDGDDA
+113 VGKGDDA
-120 FGIIEAQLSDLVAKL
+120 FGIIEAQLSDMVAKL

-215 DERNVL
+215 DERNLL
-221 IDQLSQYMKIDVTY
+221 IDQLSQYMKVDVTY
-235 TTEELGGGQ
+235 TTEDIGGGQ
-244 TVEKLIIKLGDA
+244 WVEKLVIKLGDA

-280 TTQVPKP
+280 TTQLLTMNPAADLNQP
-287 NPDFDKTK
+287 NGP
-295 TNNDTDNQRYLD
+295 TNQWYLD
-307 VDGNKTD
+307 ANGKAT
-314 DEKKAAKIDD
+314 EKEEDAAKYDD

-330 VSALVDGRGEPQY
+330 VSALTDR
-343 TTKVG
+343 KG
-348 AEQPS
+348 AVMK
-353 NDIAYNAATVIDG
+353 DKDG
-366 KRKTVNKDPDTGVVT
+366 KESKA
-381 ETVFRKE
+381 
-388 KQKDGSFNYF
+388 
-398 STVYTHTPT
+398 
-407 TQPVD
+407 VD
-412 LRDNDLYGALQS
+412 LADNDLYGALQS

-434 FSTDAAIKSDP
+434 FSTQEDIDRDP

-465 QFAQTLNAANQGYVY
+465 QFAQTLNDANQGYVY

-488 GTMDADGKITRGNP
+488 GTMDADGKITRDNP
-502 SFFELKDP
+502 SSFTFVNPQNNAE
-510 TDPTKTHTLKRTDT
+510 THTLNRNDT
-524 LKNAPEWVTK
+524 WDKLPDWVKKQMGGANSVEEYLKGNK
-534 ELGIADPQTATEE
+534 GISMGA
-547 EFQQKLGKYLENNG
+547 
-561 GIKLGEPLFSN
+561 PLFSN
-572 RGDGNETKD
+572 RGDRNDTDG
-581 ITAAKISISAKWA
+581 ITAANISISAKWA

-602 FTLPSAMD
+602 FQLPSAMD

-634 PGTVQDDAK
+634 PGTIQDDAK

>member
-113 VGDGDDA
+113 VGKGDDA

-235 TTEELGGGQ
+235 TTEDLGGGQ

-280 TTQVPKP
+280 TTQLLTMNPKADLKQP
-287 NPDFDKTK
+287 NGP
-295 TNNDTDNQRYLD
+295 TNQWYLD
-307 VDGNKTD
+307 ANGAPT
-314 DEKKAAKIDD
+314 EKEEDAAKYDD

-330 VSALVDGRGEPQY
+330 VSALTDR
-343 TTKVG
+343 KG
-348 AEQPS
+348 AVMK
-353 NDIAYNAATVIDG
+353 DKDG
-366 KRKTVNKDPDTGVVT
+366 KESKA
-381 ETVFRKE
+381 
-388 KQKDGSFNYF
+388 
-398 STVYTHTPT
+398 
-407 TQPVD
+407 VD
-412 LRDNDLYGALQS
+412 LADNDLYGALQS

-445 NAASQR
+445 NAVSQR

-465 QFAQTLNAANQGYVY
+465 QFAQTMNAANQGCVY
-480 DEKGNYVK
+480 DEDGNYIK
-488 GTMDADGKITRGNP
+488 GTLNPDGTIKKEGIIEIDGYRPN
-502 SFFELKDP
+502 
-510 TDPTKTHTLKRTDT
+510 RNDT
-524 LKNAPEWVTK
+524 IDKVPDDVK
-534 ELGIADPQTATEE
+534 KKLGFADPQKVTMDEYRE
-547 EFQQKLGKYLENNG
+547 KLNAYIGDNG
-561 GIKLGEPLFSN
+561 GIRPGKVLFSN
-572 RGDGNETKD
+572 RGDGDDTKD
-581 ITAAKISISAKWA
+581 ITAANISISASWA
-594 EGPQIVRS
+594 EGPQIVCSLR
-602 FTLPSAMD
+602 LPNAMD

-634 PGTVQDDAK
+634 PGTVKPDAA
-643 GKDVTM
+643 GKDTTM

>member
-92 NVGSMDAKL
+92 NVGSMDTKL

-113 VGDGDDA
+113 VGKGDDA

-235 TTEELGGGQ
+235 TTEDLGGGQ

-295 TNNDTDNQRYLD
+295 ANNNTDNQRYLD

-330 VSALVDGRGEPQY
+330 VSALTDTRGGLMY
-343 TTKVG
+343 TTEKQK
-348 AEQPS
+348 EKEIDK
-353 NDIAYNAATVIDG
+353 NAYGDG
-366 KRKTVNKDPDTGVVT
+366 KAKTKVDPDTGVIT
-381 ETVFRKE
+381 ETVYREE
-388 KQKDGSFNYF
+388 KQKDGNSKYY
-398 STVYTHTPT
+398 STDYVRTPSKET
-407 TQPVD
+407 V
-412 LRDNDLYGALQS
+412 LEDNDLYGALQS

-465 QFAQTLNAANQGYVY
+465 QFAQTLNDANQGFVY
-480 DEKGNYVK
+480 DENGNYVK
-488 GTMDADGKITRGNP
+488 GTMDADGKITRVDNGL
-502 SFFELKDP
+502 FTF
-510 TDPTKTHTLKRTDT
+510 TDGTKTHTLNRNDT
-524 LKNAPEWVTK
+524 WDKLPDWVKNQMGGANSVEGYLKGK
-534 ELGIADPQTATEE
+534 GISM
-547 EFQQKLGKYLENNG
+547 GV
-561 GIKLGEPLFSN
+561 PLFSN
-572 RGDGNETKD
+572 RGDGNDTKD
-581 ITAAKISISAKWA
+581 ITAANISISAKWA

-602 FTLPSAMD
+602 FQLPSAMD

-634 PGTVQDDAK
+634 PGTVKPDAA
-643 GKDVTM
+643 GKDTTM

>member
-92 NVGSMDAKL
+92 NVGSMDTKL

-113 VGDGDDA
+113 VGKGDDA

-235 TTEELGGGQ
+235 TTEDIGGGQ
-244 TVEKLIIKLGDA
+244 WVEKLVIKLGDA
-256 NPDGKAGGTDTTT
+256 NPDGVAGGTDTTT

-287 NPDFDKTK
+287 NPKFDKTK
-295 TNNDTDNQRYLD
+295 PADDVVNPKFLDEKDQPTN
-307 VDGNKTD
+307 

-330 VSALVDGRGEPQY
+330 VSALTDR
-343 TTKVG
+343 KG
-348 AEQPS
+348 AVMK
-353 NDIAYNAATVIDG
+353 DKDG
-366 KRKTVNKDPDTGVVT
+366 KESKA
-381 ETVFRKE
+381 
-388 KQKDGSFNYF
+388 
-398 STVYTHTPT
+398 
-407 TQPVD
+407 VD
-412 LRDNDLYGALQS
+412 LADNDLYGALQS

-465 QFAQTLNAANQGYVY
+465 QFAQTLNDANQGFVY
-480 DEKGNYVK
+480 DENGNYVK
-488 GTMDADGKITRGNP
+488 GTMDADGKITRVDNGL
-502 SFFELKDP
+502 FTF
-510 TDPTKTHTLKRTDT
+510 TDGANTHTLNRNDT
-524 LKNAPEWVTK
+524 WDKLPDWVKNQMGGANSVEEYLKGK
-534 ELGIADPQTATEE
+534 GISM
-547 EFQQKLGKYLENNG
+547 GV
-561 GIKLGEPLFSN
+561 PLFSN
-572 RGDGNETKD
+572 RGDRNDTDG
-581 ITAAKISISAKWA
+581 ITAANISISAKWA

-602 FTLPSAMD
+602 FQLPSAMD

-634 PGTVQDDAK
+634 PGTVQGDAA

>member
-113 VGDGDDA
+113 VGKGDDA
-120 FGIIEAQLSDLVAKL
+120 FGIIEAQLSDMVAKL

-215 DERNVL
+215 DERNLL
-221 IDQLSQYMKIDVTY
+221 IDQLSQYMKVDVTY
-235 TTEELGGGQ
+235 TTEDIGGGQ
-244 TVEKLIIKLGDA
+244 WVEKLVIKLGDA

-280 TTQVPKP
+280 TTQLLTQNPKADLNQP
-287 NPDFDKTK
+287 NGPA
-295 TNNDTDNQRYLD
+295 NQWYLD
-307 VDGNKTD
+307 AKGNPT
-314 DEKKAAKIDD
+314 EKEEDAAKYDD

-330 VSALVDGRGEPQY
+330 VSALTDRRGAVM
-343 TTKVG
+343 K
-348 AEQPS
+348 
-353 NDIAYNAATVIDG
+353 DKDG
-366 KRKTVNKDPDTGVVT
+366 KESKA
-381 ETVFRKE
+381 
-388 KQKDGSFNYF
+388 
-398 STVYTHTPT
+398 
-407 TQPVD
+407 VD
-412 LRDNDLYGALQS
+412 LADNDLYGALQS

-434 FSTDAAIKSDP
+434 FSTQEDIDRDP

-465 QFAQTLNAANQGYVY
+465 QFAKTLNDANQGYVY

-488 GTMDADGKITRGNP
+488 GTMDADGKITRDNP
-502 SFFELKDP
+502 SSFTFVNPQNKAE
-510 TDPTKTHTLKRTDT
+510 THTLNRNDT
-524 LKNAPEWVTK
+524 WDKLPDWAKKQMGGANSVEDYLKGNK
-534 ELGIADPQTATEE
+534 GISMGA
-547 EFQQKLGKYLENNG
+547 
-561 GIKLGEPLFSN
+561 PLFSN
-572 RGDGNETKD
+572 RGDRNDTDG
-581 ITAAKISISAKWA
+581 ITAANISISAKWA

-602 FTLPSAMD
+602 FQLPSAMD

-634 PGTVQDDAK
+634 PGTIQDDAK

>member
-113 VGDGDDA
+113 VGKGDDA
-120 FGIIEAQLSDLVAKL
+120 FGIIEAQLSDMVAKL

-215 DERNVL
+215 DERNLL
-221 IDQLSQYMKIDVTY
+221 IDQLSQYMKVDVTY
-235 TTEELGGGQ
+235 TTEDIGGGQ
-244 TVEKLIIKLGDA
+244 WVEKLVIKLGDA

-280 TTQVPKP
+280 TTQLLTMNP
-287 NPDFDKTK
+287 NADLKQPNSP
-295 TNNDTDNQRYLD
+295 TNQWYLD
-307 VDGNKTD
+307 AKGNAT
-314 DEKKAAKIDD
+314 EKEEDAAKYDD

-330 VSALVDGRGEPQY
+330 VSALTDR
-343 TTKVG
+343 KG
-348 AEQPS
+348 AVMK
-353 NDIAYNAATVIDG
+353 DKDG
-366 KRKTVNKDPDTGVVT
+366 KESKA
-381 ETVFRKE
+381 
-388 KQKDGSFNYF
+388 
-398 STVYTHTPT
+398 
-407 TQPVD
+407 VD
-412 LRDNDLYGALQS
+412 LADNDLYGALQS

-434 FSTDAAIKSDP
+434 FSTQEDIDRGP
-445 NAASQR
+445 NAAGQR

-465 QFAQTLNAANQGYVY
+465 QFAQTLNDANQGYVY

-488 GTMDADGKITRGNP
+488 GTMDADGKITRDNP
-502 SFFELKDP
+502 SSFTFVNPQNNAE
-510 TDPTKTHTLKRTDT
+510 THTLNRNDT
-524 LKNAPEWVTK
+524 WDKLPDWAKKQMGGANSVEDYLKGNK
-534 ELGIADPQTATEE
+534 GISMGA
-547 EFQQKLGKYLENNG
+547 
-561 GIKLGEPLFSN
+561 PLFSN
-572 RGDGNETKD
+572 RGDRNDTDG
-581 ITAAKISISAKWA
+581 ITAANISISAKWA

-602 FTLPSAMD
+602 FQLPSAMD

-634 PGTVQDDAK
+634 PGTIQDDAK

-725 LDKLINGTGA
+725 LDKLINGTGV

>member
-92 NVGSMDAKL
+92 NVGSMDTKL

-113 VGDGDDA
+113 VGKGDDA

-235 TTEELGGGQ
+235 TTEDLGGGQ

-256 NPDGKAGGTDTTT
+256 NPDGVAGGTDTTT

-280 TTQVPKP
+280 ATQVPKP
-287 NPDFDKTK
+287 NPKFDPVKDPNK
-295 TNNDTDNQRYLD
+295 YLD
-307 VDGNKTD
+307 ADGKGTN
-314 DEKKAAKIDD
+314 DEKRAAKIDD

-330 VSALVDGRGEPQY
+330 VSALTDR
-343 TTKVG
+343 KG
-348 AEQPS
+348 AVMK
-353 NDIAYNAATVIDG
+353 DKDG
-366 KRKTVNKDPDTGVVT
+366 KESKA
-381 ETVFRKE
+381 
-388 KQKDGSFNYF
+388 
-398 STVYTHTPT
+398 
-407 TQPVD
+407 VD
-412 LRDNDLYGALQS
+412 LADNDLYGALQS

-465 QFAQTLNAANQGYVY
+465 QFAQTLNDANQGYVY

-488 GTMDADGKITRGNP
+488 GTMDADGKITRVGDGL
-502 SFFELKDP
+502 FTF
-510 TDPTKTHTLKRTDT
+510 TDGANTHTLNRNDT
-524 LKNAPEWVTK
+524 WDKLPDWVKNQMGGANSVEEYLKGK
-534 ELGIADPQTATEE
+534 GISM
-547 EFQQKLGKYLENNG
+547 GV
-561 GIKLGEPLFSN
+561 PLFSN
-572 RGDGNETKD
+572 RGDGNDTKD
-581 ITAAKISISAKWA
+581 ITAANISISAKWA

-602 FTLPSAMD
+602 FQLPSAMD

-634 PGTVQDDAK
+634 PGTVQGDAA
-643 GKDVTM
+643 GKDTTM

>member
-92 NVGSMDAKL
+92 NVGSMDTKL

-113 VGDGDDA
+113 VGKGDDA

-235 TTEELGGGQ
+235 TTEDIGGGQ
-244 TVEKLIIKLGDA
+244 WVEKLVIKLGDA

-269 LIDGVYGAQLS
+269 LIDGVYGAQLY

-287 NPDFDKTK
+287 NPKFDKTK
-295 TNNDTDNQRYLD
+295 PADDVVNPKFLDEKDQPTN
-307 VDGNKTD
+307 

-330 VSALVDGRGEPQY
+330 VSALTDR
-343 TTKVG
+343 KG
-348 AEQPS
+348 AVMK
-353 NDIAYNAATVIDG
+353 DKDG
-366 KRKTVNKDPDTGVVT
+366 KESKA
-381 ETVFRKE
+381 
-388 KQKDGSFNYF
+388 
-398 STVYTHTPT
+398 
-407 TQPVD
+407 VD
-412 LRDNDLYGALQS
+412 LADNDLYGALQS

-465 QFAQTLNAANQGYVY
+465 QFAQTLNDANQGYVY

-488 GTMDADGKITRGNP
+488 GTMDADGKITRDNP

-510 TDPTKTHTLKRTDT
+510 NDPTKTHTLNRNDT
-524 LKNAPEWVTK
+524 MDNVPDWVKKQIEDAGANSIEGYLKDNK
-534 ELGIADPQTATEE
+534 GISMGA
-547 EFQQKLGKYLENNG
+547 
-561 GIKLGEPLFSN
+561 PLFSN
-572 RGDGNETKD
+572 RGDGNDTKD
-581 ITAAKISISAKWA
+581 ITAANISISAKWA

-602 FTLPSAMD
+602 FQLPSAMD

-634 PGTVQDDAK
+634 PGTVKPDAA
-643 GKDVTM
+643 GKDTTM

>member
-113 VGDGDDA
+113 VGKGDDA
-120 FGIIEAQLSDLVAKL
+120 FGIIEAQLSDMVAKL

-221 IDQLSQYMKIDVTY
+221 IDQLSQYMKVDVTY
-235 TTEELGGGQ
+235 TTEDIGGGQ
-244 TVEKLIIKLGDA
+244 WVEKLVIKLGDA

-280 TTQVPKP
+280 TTQLLTMNPKADLKQP
-287 NPDFDKTK
+287 NSQ
-295 TNNDTDNQRYLD
+295 TNQWYLD
-307 VDGNKTD
+307 ANGKAT
-314 DEKKAAKIDD
+314 EKEEDAAKYDD

-330 VSALVDGRGEPQY
+330 VSALTDRN
-343 TTKVG
+343 G
-348 AEQPS
+348 AVMK
-353 NDIAYNAATVIDG
+353 DKDG
-366 KRKTVNKDPDTGVVT
+366 KESKA
-381 ETVFRKE
+381 
-388 KQKDGSFNYF
+388 
-398 STVYTHTPT
+398 
-407 TQPVD
+407 VD
-412 LRDNDLYGALQS
+412 LADNDLYGALQS

-434 FSTDAAIKSDP
+434 FSTQEDIDRDP

-465 QFAQTLNAANQGYVY
+465 QFAQTLNDANQGYVY

-488 GTMDADGKITRGNP
+488 GTMDADGKITRDNP
-502 SFFELKDP
+502 SSFTFVNPQNNAE
-510 TDPTKTHTLKRTDT
+510 THTLNRNNTWDKLPDWAKKQMGGANSVEDY
-524 LKNAPEWVTK
+524 LKGNK
-534 ELGIADPQTATEE
+534 GISMGA
-547 EFQQKLGKYLENNG
+547 
-561 GIKLGEPLFSN
+561 PLFSN
-572 RGDGNETKD
+572 RGDRNDTDG
-581 ITAAKISISAKWA
+581 ITAANISISAKWA

-602 FTLPSAMD
+602 FQLPSAMD

-634 PGTVQDDAK
+634 PGTIQDDAK

>member
-1 MGSIGTFGSFTQARL
+1 MGSIGTFGSFRQARL

-92 NVGSMDAKL
+92 NVGSMDTKL

-113 VGDGDDA
+113 VGKGDDA
-120 FGIIEAQLSDLVAKL
+120 FGIIEAQLSDMVAKL

-215 DERNVL
+215 DERNLL
-221 IDQLSQYMKIDVTY
+221 IDQLSQYMKVDVTY
-235 TTEELGGGQ
+235 TTEDIGGGQ
-244 TVEKLIIKLGDA
+244 WVEKLVIKLGDA

-280 TTQVPKP
+280 TTQLLTMNPAADLNQP
-287 NPDFDKTK
+287 NGP
-295 TNNDTDNQRYLD
+295 TNQWYLD
-307 VDGNKTD
+307 AKGNAT
-314 DEKKAAKIDD
+314 EKEEDAAKYDD

-330 VSALVDGRGEPQY
+330 VSALTDR
-343 TTKVG
+343 KG
-348 AEQPS
+348 AVMK
-353 NDIAYNAATVIDG
+353 DKDG
-366 KRKTVNKDPDTGVVT
+366 KESKA
-381 ETVFRKE
+381 
-388 KQKDGSFNYF
+388 
-398 STVYTHTPT
+398 
-407 TQPVD
+407 VD
-412 LRDNDLYGALQS
+412 LADNDLYGALQS

-434 FSTDAAIKSDP
+434 FSTQEDIDRDP

-465 QFAQTLNAANQGYVY
+465 QFAQTLNDANQGYVY

-488 GTMDADGKITRGNP
+488 GTMDADGKITRDNP
-502 SFFELKDP
+502 SSFTFVNPQNNAE
-510 TDPTKTHTLKRTDT
+510 THTLNRNDT
-524 LKNAPEWVTK
+524 WDKLPDWAKKQMGGANSVEDYLKGNK
-534 ELGIADPQTATEE
+534 GISMGA
-547 EFQQKLGKYLENNG
+547 
-561 GIKLGEPLFSN
+561 PLFSN
-572 RGDGNETKD
+572 RGDRNDTDG
-581 ITAAKISISAKWA
+581 ITAANISISAKWA

-602 FTLPSAMD
+602 FQLPSAMD

-634 PGTVQDDAK
+634 PGTIQDDAK

>member
-26 VTGNNIANVNTTGY
+26 VTGNNIANVNTVGY

-280 TTQVPKP
+280 TTQLLTMNDKADPTKKNDAA
-287 NPDFDKTK
+287 NPW
-295 TNNDTDNQRYLD
+295 YLD
-307 VDGNKTD
+307 ANGNPTERKED
-314 DEKKAAKIDD
+314 AAKYDD

-330 VSALVDGRGEPQY
+330 VSALTDRKGVVMKD
-343 TTKVG
+343 K
-348 AEQPS
+348 
-353 NDIAYNAATVIDG
+353 DG
-366 KRKTVNKDPDTGVVT
+366 KESKA
-381 ETVFRKE
+381 
-388 KQKDGSFNYF
+388 
-398 STVYTHTPT
+398 
-407 TQPVD
+407 VD

-434 FSTDAAIKSDP
+434 FSTDAAIQSDP

-534 ELGIADPQTATEE
+534 ELGIADPQKATEE

-581 ITAAKISISAKWA
+581 ITAANISISAKWA

-602 FTLPSAMD
+602 FQLPSAMD

-634 PGTVQDDAK
+634 PGTVDPDAK

>member
-92 NVGSMDAKL
+92 NVGSMDTKL

-113 VGDGDDA
+113 VGKGDDA

-295 TNNDTDNQRYLD
+295 VDNDTDNQRYLD
-307 VDGNKTD
+307 VDGNKTND
-314 DEKKAAKIDD
+314 AKKAAKYDD

-330 VSALVDGRGEPQY
+330 VSALTDR
-343 TTKVG
+343 KG
-348 AEQPS
+348 AVMK
-353 NDIAYNAATVIDG
+353 DKDG
-366 KRKTVNKDPDTGVVT
+366 KESKA
-381 ETVFRKE
+381 
-388 KQKDGSFNYF
+388 
-398 STVYTHTPT
+398 
-407 TQPVD
+407 VD
-412 LRDNDLYGALQS
+412 LADNDLYGALQS

-434 FSTDAAIKSDP
+434 FSTQEDIDRDP

-465 QFAQTLNAANQGYVY
+465 QFAQTLNDANQGFVY
-480 DEKGNYVK
+480 DENGNYVK
-488 GTMDADGKITRGNP
+488 GTMDADGKIKRDNP
-502 SFFELKDP
+502 SSFSFVNPQNKAE
-510 TDPTKTHTLKRTDT
+510 THTLNRNDT
-524 LKNAPEWVTK
+524 MDSVPPWVKKQIEDAGANSVEDYLKGNK
-534 ELGIADPQTATEE
+534 GISM
-547 EFQQKLGKYLENNG
+547 GV
-561 GIKLGEPLFSN
+561 PLFSN
-572 RGDGNETKD
+572 RGDGNDTKD
-581 ITAAKISISAKWA
+581 ITAANISISAKWA

-602 FTLPSAMD
+602 FQLPSAMD

-634 PGTVQDDAK
+634 PGTVQGDAA
-643 GKDVTM
+643 GKDTTM

>member
-92 NVGSMDAKL
+92 NVGSMDTKL

-113 VGDGDDA
+113 VGKGDDA
-120 FGIIEAQLSDLVAKL
+120 FGIIEAQLSDMVAKL

-215 DERNVL
+215 DERNLL
-221 IDQLSQYMKIDVTY
+221 IDQLSQYMKVDVTY
-235 TTEELGGGQ
+235 TTEDIGGGQ
-244 TVEKLIIKLGDA
+244 WVEKLVIKLGDA

-280 TTQVPKP
+280 TTQLLTMNPKADLKQP
-287 NPDFDKTK
+287 NSQ
-295 TNNDTDNQRYLD
+295 TNQWYLD
-307 VDGNKTD
+307 ANGKAT
-314 DEKKAAKIDD
+314 EKEEDAAKYDD

-330 VSALVDGRGEPQY
+330 VSALTDRN
-343 TTKVG
+343 G
-348 AEQPS
+348 AVMK
-353 NDIAYNAATVIDG
+353 DKDG
-366 KRKTVNKDPDTGVVT
+366 KESKTV
-381 ETVFRKE
+381 
-388 KQKDGSFNYF
+388 
-398 STVYTHTPT
+398 
-407 TQPVD
+407 D
-412 LRDNDLYGALQS
+412 LADNDLYGALQS

-434 FSTDAAIKSDP
+434 FSTQEDIDRDP

-465 QFAQTLNAANQGYVY
+465 QFAQTLNDANQGYVY

-488 GTMDADGKITRGNP
+488 GTMDADGKITRDNP
-502 SFFELKDP
+502 SSFTFVNPQNTAE
-510 TDPTKTHTLKRTDT
+510 THTLNRNDT
-524 LKNAPEWVTK
+524 WDKLPDWAKKQMGGANSVEDYLKGNK
-534 ELGIADPQTATEE
+534 GISMGT
-547 EFQQKLGKYLENNG
+547 
-561 GIKLGEPLFSN
+561 PLFSN
-572 RGDGNETKD
+572 RGDRNDTDG
-581 ITAAKISISAKWA
+581 ITAANISISAKWA

-602 FTLPSAMD
+602 FQLPSAMD

-634 PGTVQDDAK
+634 PGTVDPDAK

-725 LDKLINGTGA
+725 LDKLINGTGT

>member
-1 MGSIGTFGSFTQARL
+1 
-16 AIYAAHKGLS
+16 
-26 VTGNNIANVNTTGY
+26 
-40 TRQRLEQSSFGAS
+40 
-53 GADRY
+53 
-58 YSSFDSRVGNGV
+58 
-70 LCTGL
+70 
-75 TQLRDPYLD
+75 
-84 IRYRGEMA
+84 
-92 NVGSMDAKL
+92 
-101 GGLENIQAVLDE
+101 
-113 VGDGDDA
+113 
-120 FGIIEAQLSDLVAKL
+120 
-135 RQLSDQTGHSLYDIQ
+135 
-150 VRASADTLTKQLNA
+150 
-164 YASRLQEVYKNNM
+164 M

-215 DERNVL
+215 DERNLL

-235 TTEELGGGQ
+235 TTEDIGGGQ
-244 TVEKLIIKLGDA
+244 WVEKLVIKLGDA
-256 NPDGKAGGTDTTT
+256 NPDGKPGGTDTTT

-295 TNNDTDNQRYLD
+295 VDDDTNNQRYLD
-307 VDGNKTD
+307 VDGNKTN

-324 PNLGLT
+324 PNLKLT
-330 VSALVDGRGEPQY
+330 VSTLVNRRGEPHY
-343 TTKVG
+343 KTE
-348 AEQPS
+348 EQPEKAS
-353 NDIAYNAATVIDG
+353 TEADYNKAKDIDG
-366 KRKTVNKDPDTGVVT
+366 KRKTVVTDPDTGVVT

-388 KQKDGSFNYF
+388 AQDNGTFKYF

-412 LRDNDLYGALQS
+412 LRDDDIYGALQS
-424 QRELLTRSGE
+424 QRELLTESGE

-445 NAASQR
+445 NAASKR

-480 DEKGNYVK
+480 DEKGNYIK
-488 GTMDADGKITRGNP
+488 GTMKDGTITRADP

-510 TDPTKTHTLKRTDT
+510 ADPTKTHTLNRKDT
-524 LKNAPEWVTK
+524 LDKVPDWVKT
-534 ELGIADPQTATEE
+534 ELGIADPQNATAE
-547 EFQQKLGKYLENNG
+547 EFQQKLGEYLEKNG

-581 ITAAKISISAKWA
+581 ITAANISISAKWA
-594 EGPQIVRS
+594 KGPQIVRS
-602 FTLPSAMD
+602 FQLPSAMD

-634 PGTVQDDAK
+634 PGTVEPDAK
-643 GKDVTM
+643 GKDDTM

-708 SKSYSAA
+708 SKSYGAA

-725 LDKLINGTGA
+725 LDKLINGTGV

>member
-113 VGDGDDA
+113 VGKGDDA
-120 FGIIEAQLSDLVAKL
+120 FGIIEAQLSDMVAKL

-215 DERNVL
+215 DERNLL
-221 IDQLSQYMKIDVTY
+221 IDQLSQYMKVDVTY
-235 TTEELGGGQ
+235 TTEDIGGGQ
-244 TVEKLIIKLGDA
+244 WVEKLVIKLGDA

-280 TTQVPKP
+280 TTQLLTMNPAADLNQP
-287 NPDFDKTK
+287 NGP
-295 TNNDTDNQRYLD
+295 TNQWYLD
-307 VDGNKTD
+307 AKGNAT
-314 DEKKAAKIDD
+314 EKEEDAAKYDD

-330 VSALVDGRGEPQY
+330 VSALTDR
-343 TTKVG
+343 KG
-348 AEQPS
+348 AVMK
-353 NDIAYNAATVIDG
+353 DKDG
-366 KRKTVNKDPDTGVVT
+366 KESKA
-381 ETVFRKE
+381 
-388 KQKDGSFNYF
+388 
-398 STVYTHTPT
+398 
-407 TQPVD
+407 VD
-412 LRDNDLYGALQS
+412 LADNDLYGALQS

-434 FSTDAAIKSDP
+434 FSTQEDIDRDP

-465 QFAQTLNAANQGYVY
+465 QFAQTLNDANQGYVY

-488 GTMDADGKITRGNP
+488 GTMDADGKITRDNP
-502 SFFELKDP
+502 SSFTFVNPQNNAE
-510 TDPTKTHTLKRTDT
+510 THTLNRNDT
-524 LKNAPEWVTK
+524 WDKLPDWAKKQMGGANSVEDYLKGNK
-534 ELGIADPQTATEE
+534 GISMGA
-547 EFQQKLGKYLENNG
+547 
-561 GIKLGEPLFSN
+561 PLFSN
-572 RGDGNETKD
+572 RGDRNDTDG
-581 ITAAKISISAKWA
+581 ITAANISISAKWA

-602 FTLPSAMD
+602 FQLPSAMD

-634 PGTVQDDAK
+634 PGTIQDDAK